1 MKVFLTGASG
11 SLAYYLLPALL
22 KAGYFVF
29 GVDKRPALANLPKP
43 QNYLHIQGDFCA
55 APALHALRNSD
66 ICLHSAF
73 LLGGM
78 RSQHPNRARWRFF
91 HNVQQSQRL
100 FYLAA
105 DFDVSY
111 LLFISSIAAQL
122 TTSRFPYAQD
132 KIAVEQHLAN
142 LNSSSTKTA
151 SLRLPMLLGQPLQ
164 IMVRRMLS
172 LPFYP
177 NFQYPGKFSC
187 LATSDAAQGILA
199 LLERQ
204 LTGSFCLSAQPA
216 LTWQDY
222 IKHYHGVAWPL
233 PVELFKQTL
242 QFLGDWDAASAD
254 PQWFH
259 HAKDN
264 VIMDCT
270 SSEKLLDFRPHLS
283 SQEAVTALRHSGKK
297 L

>member
-1 MKVFLTGASG
+1 MKIFLTGASG

-29 GVDKRPALANLPKP
+29 GIDKRPAHHVKHR
-43 QNYLHIQGDFCA
+43 NYLHIQSDFSA
-55 APALHALRNSD
+55 PPALHALRKSD

-91 HNVQQSQRL
+91 QNVQQSQRL
-100 FYLAA
+100 FSLAA
-105 DFDVSY
+105 DFGLSY
-111 LLFISSIAAQL
+111 LLFISSIAAEL
-122 TTSRFPYAQD
+122 THSRFPYAQD
-132 KIAVEQHLAN
+132 KIAVEQYLAN
-142 LNSSSTKTA
+142 LNLSSLKTA

-164 IMVRRMLS
+164 IMVARMLA

-177 NFQYPGKFSC
+177 NFQHPGKFSC

-199 LLERQ
+199 LVSRQ
-204 LTGSFCLSAQPA
+204 LTGNFCLSAQPA

-222 IKHYHGVAWPL
+222 IKYYHGIAWPM
-233 PVELFKQTL
+233 PVWLFKQTL
-242 QFLGDWDAASAD
+242 QFLGDWDDASAD
-254 PQWFH
+254 PHWFH
-259 HAKDN
+259 HAEHSL
-264 VIMDCT
+264 IMDCT
-270 SSEKLLDFRPHLS
+270 SSEKLLDFKPRLS
-283 SQEAVTALRHSGKK
+283 SQEAILALHRSDKN